1 MPTAEKTNDSQKCG
15 LSCFLSFVYFCSHF
29 SENANAPAI
38 PVFLVSN
45 TQKVLIFQW
54 VQGIVTTVYCFDVTS
69 KWNSFEITRNQFA
82 SNRTRVR
89 IPPAAPRREETPDG
103 VSSFLF
109 CCVPPPPQEVSCQ
122 QRRGVKERAGEDNER
137 KIALHLVARRDK
149 ALDEKVANEITSG
162 DQREMAERFAR
173 FFPAAEEKGNTQRNK
188 KCQ

>member
-1 MPTAEKTNDSQKCG
+1 MT
-15 LSCFLSFVYFCSHF
+15 
-29 SENANAPAI
+29 
-38 PVFLVSN
+38 
-45 TQKVLIFQW
+45 
-54 VQGIVTTVYCFDVTS
+54 
-69 KWNSFEITRNQFA
+69 
-82 SNRTRVR
+82 
-89 IPPAAPRREETPDG
+89 RREETPDG